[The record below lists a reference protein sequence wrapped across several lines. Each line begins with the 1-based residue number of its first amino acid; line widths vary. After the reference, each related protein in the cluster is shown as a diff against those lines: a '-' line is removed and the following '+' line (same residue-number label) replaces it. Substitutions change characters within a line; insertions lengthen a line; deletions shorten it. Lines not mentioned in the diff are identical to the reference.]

1 MNCKM
6 VGKKKFLNL
15 GKNNQVFCFILV
27 VDDREQVE
35 NFRKEFIRLGDT
47 EEKNREQIKSL
58 FEHVRVLQ
66 TENQELLDEVK
77 EKNDEIEAY
86 R

>member
-1 MNCKM
+1 M
-6 VGKKKFLNL
+6 VGKKKILNL
-15 GKNNQVFCFILV
+15 GKNNQVFCLILV

-47 EEKNREQIKSL
+47 EEKNREQIKTL

-77 EKNDEIEAY
+77 EKNEEIEAY